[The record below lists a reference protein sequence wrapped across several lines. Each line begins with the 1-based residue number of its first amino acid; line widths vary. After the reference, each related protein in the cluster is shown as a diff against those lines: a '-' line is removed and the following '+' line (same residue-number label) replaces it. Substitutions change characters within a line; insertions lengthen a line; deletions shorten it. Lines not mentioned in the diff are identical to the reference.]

1 MAYLRFK
8 SYQALRQKYMNPQFQ
23 PVRSVRA
30 YEAIVRQVEEA
41 IYRGDFQPGQHLP
54 SEKDLMR
61 QFRVSRATIR
71 EALRVLENAGFIKSQ
86 HGSPNGGAIVQ
97 EFSTDLLQKALVS
110 LISRT
115 HKVSLIEL
123 LQFRLVIESTTA
135 YLVAMSH
142 TEEQLAH
149 LRALHNDMKTLI
161 ATDMVEAFQQA
172 DTMFHQL
179 LADSAQNELFRLC
192 HKVVLNVV
200 NDVLGTQP
208 GRAELM
214 HDIWERHDR
223 ILQAIQEQN
232 GHAASNLVLRD
243 LSAHYAPD
251 IPDSERSRFTQLV
264 DSYSQHQANAD

>member
-1 MAYLRFK
+1 
-8 SYQALRQKYMNPQFQ
+8 MNPQFQ

-41 IYRGDFQPGQHLP
+41 IYRGDFQSGQHLP

-61 QFRVSRATIR
+61 QFHVSRSTIR

-86 HGSPNGGAIVQ
+86 HGSPNGGAVVQ

-115 HKVSLIEL
+115 HKISLIEL

-135 YLVAMSH
+135 YLVAMFH
-142 TEEQLAH
+142 TEEQLEH
-149 LRALHNDMKTLI
+149 LVTIHNDMKTLI
-161 ATDMVEAFQQA
+161 APEMVEAFQQA

-179 LADSAQNELFRLC
+179 IADSAQNELFRLC
-192 HKVVLNVV
+192 HQVVLNVV
-200 NDVLGTQP
+200 RDVLEEQP
-208 GRAELM
+208 WQADLLE
-214 HDIWERHDR
+214 DAWKRHAR
-223 ILQAIQEQN
+223 ILQAMQQRN
-232 GHAASNLVLRD
+232 GYMTSNLVVRD
-243 LSAHYAPD
+243 LAEHYTAY

-264 DSYSQHQANAD
+264 DSYTQQHPTAD